1 MAQTLHEILTS
12 KNILVQDKG
21 LELTVRT
28 PESLANLKSGYDG
41 DSLQE
46 WFSGLKHTEQ
56 VALIQKGL
64 AQVVIDIR
72 SCARGNKNQ
81 SLTDGQ
87 AQKRVDSYQLR
98 PQEEPKGTSKK
109 QKQSLPEVI
118 AELREAGKSE
128 EEIIEMVTKLVAGQK

>member
-28 PESLANLKSGYDG
+28 PEILADLKSGYDG
-41 DSLQE
+41 DDLQG
-46 WFSGLKHTEQ
+46 WFSGLKHHEQ

-64 AQVVIDIR
+64 AQVIIDLR
-72 SCARGNKNQ
+72 ACARGNKNQ
-81 SLTDGQ
+81 SLTDGL
-87 AQKRVDSYQLR
+87 AQKRVDSYRLK

-109 QKQSLPEVI
+109 RKQTLPEVI

-128 EEIIEMVTKLVAGQK
+128 EEIIALVTKLVAGK